1 MMNEKEVET
10 LLKETKAILEG
21 HFLLTSG
28 LHSPLY
34 VEKFNVLQH
43 PEHTEN
49 FAGKLQNISRTRES
63 KQLSDRLPAEL
74 SSRRLL
80 QESLESDPFLQN
92 VKWQDDTQTR
102 IHHCAR

>member
-1 MMNEKEVET
+1 MNEKEVES

-43 PEHTEN
+43 PEYTEKLCQE
-49 FAGKLQNISRTRES
+49 FANHFKDMGIETVIGP
-63 KQLSDRLPAEL
+63 RLAASFCL
-74 SSRRLL
+74 R
-80 QESLESDPFLQN
+80 SLRVCWAFVPFSP
-92 VKWQDDTQTR
+92 KEKM
-102 IHHCAR
+102 AR

>member
-34 VEKFNVLQH
+34 VENSTFSSILNTQK
-43 PEHTEN
+43 N

-92 VKWQDDTQTR
+92 VKM
-102 IHHCAR
+102 AR

>member
-1 MMNEKEVET
+1 MNEKEVES

-43 PEHTEN
+43 PEYTEKLCQE
-49 FAGKLQNISRTRES
+49 FANHFKDMGIETVIGPATGGKIGR
-63 KQLSDRLPAEL
+63 AH
-74 SSRRLL
+74 
-80 QESLESDPFLQN
+80 
-92 VKWQDDTQTR
+92 V
-102 IHHCAR
+102 